1 MKSLK
6 ELLLEKLDIDSI
18 NFVTEF
24 SPHDSV
30 YDIIDFLEYKGFK
43 CLNGKEKGK
52 QTYREFF
59 KNQGRGKY
67 FYLEHSPTWKGGRW
81 KDLRFVDMSKPI
93 SRKNPL
99 YYIQFDND
107 YISTV
112 IAFIDDW
119 IKAVNIKSNSEY
131 DEKYYDRI
139 AEEMKEY
146 FKNK

>member
-1 MKSLK
+1 MKDFK
-6 ELLLEKLDIDSI
+6 DILLEKLNIGKTK
-18 NFVTEF
+18 FVTEF
-24 SPHDSV
+24 SPHASV

-59 KNQGRGKY
+59 KSQGRGKY
-67 FYLEHSPTWKGGRW
+67 FYLEHSPTWMGGRW

-99 YYIQFDND
+99 YYVQFDND

-112 IAFIDDW
+112 IAYIDDW
-119 IKAVNIKSNSEY
+119 IEAVTLKSNWHDE
-131 DEKYYDRI
+131 EKYYDKI
-139 AEEMKEY
+139 ADEMEEY